1 MLITITRVI
10 NWSILFAFIA
20 CFAYQIVYLIAPYIK
35 KEKPHKP
42 LQLHRY
48 AVLIAARNEE
58 NVLGELLDSI
68 HEQNYPSELVDIY
81 VVADNC
87 TDSTAEVAYAHGAY
101 VYERFNRIQVGK
113 GYALKYLLDQIS
125 LSNNLED
132 YDGFFIFDADNILD
146 ENYITEM
153 NKTFNDGY
161 DAVTS
166 YRNSKNFGDNW
177 ISHGYGLWFL
187 HEAQFLN
194 RGRMRT
200 GNSCMVSGTGY
211 MISRELIEKNDG
223 WKFFLLTEDIEF
235 TADCI
240 ANGAKIGYCERAEFY
255 DEQPTKLSVS
265 WHQRMRWVKG
275 YFQVYKKYGR
285 QLLPKVGKKG
295 GFSCF
300 DMLMSNLP
308 AFILTMVATFA
319 GLTLTI
325 LALLTAQ
332 DFTSALLCVCK
343 FTVNT
348 SAAMLVLGTYTTL
361 TEWKHIHM
369 AWYKKIGY
377 MFTFP
382 IYMLTY
388 IPIAFVAMFKKVE
401 WKPIAHGSKVTKVP
415 VRRIAS

>member
-1 MLITITRVI
+1 
-10 NWSILFAFIA
+10 
-20 CFAYQIVYLIAPYIK
+20 
-35 KEKPHKP
+35 
-42 LQLHRY
+42 
-48 AVLIAARNEE
+48 
-58 NVLGELLDSI
+58 
-68 HEQNYPSELVDIY
+68 
-81 VVADNC
+81 
-87 TDSTAEVAYAHGAY
+87 
-101 VYERFNRIQVGK
+101 
-113 GYALKYLLDQIS
+113 
-125 LSNNLED
+125 
-132 YDGFFIFDADNILD
+132 
-146 ENYITEM
+146 M

-275 YFQVYKKYGR
+275 YFQVYRKYGR
-285 QLLPKVGKKG
+285 QLLSKVGKKG

-332 DFTSALLCVCK
+332 DFTSAILCIGK

-348 SAAMLVLGTYTTL
+348 SAAMLVLGIYTTL

-401 WKPIAHGSKVTKVP
+401 WKPIAHGCKIKKVP

>member
-1 MLITITRVI
+1 
-10 NWSILFAFIA
+10 
-20 CFAYQIVYLIAPYIK
+20 
-35 KEKPHKP
+35 
-42 LQLHRY
+42 
-48 AVLIAARNEE
+48 
-58 NVLGELLDSI
+58 
-68 HEQNYPSELVDIY
+68 
-81 VVADNC
+81 
-87 TDSTAEVAYAHGAY
+87 
-101 VYERFNRIQVGK
+101 
-113 GYALKYLLDQIS
+113 
-125 LSNNLED
+125 
-132 YDGFFIFDADNILD
+132 
-146 ENYITEM
+146 
-153 NKTFNDGY
+153 
-161 DAVTS
+161 
-166 YRNSKNFGDNW
+166 
-177 ISHGYGLWFL
+177 
-187 HEAQFLN
+187 
-194 RGRMRT
+194 MRT

-240 ANGAKIGYCERAEFY
+240 ANGAKIGYCERAEFF

-285 QLLPKVGKKG
+285 QLLSKIGKKG

>member
-1 MLITITRVI
+1 MEVI
-10 NWSILFAFIA
+10 NLINFIVAIVIFVCCAHQYIYLFIPF
-20 CFAYQIVYLIAPYIK
+20 LK
-35 KEKPHKP
+35 RHKPHKETKM
-42 LQLHRY
+42 HNY
-48 AVLIAARNEE
+48 AVLISARNEE
-58 NVLGELLDSI
+58 AVIADLIESI
-68 HEQNYPSELVDIY
+68 KNQNYPSHLITVF

-87 TDSTAEVAYAHGAY
+87 TDKTADCARQAGA
-101 VYERFNRIQVGK
+101 VVWERFNKEEVGK
-113 GYALKYLLDQIS
+113 GYALDFLLNQIKKTYP
-125 LSNNLED
+125 D
-132 YDGFFIFDADNILD
+132 DPFDGYFVFDADNLLD
-146 ENYITEM
+146 ENYVAEM
-153 NKTFNDGY
+153 NKTFSDGHEII
-161 DAVTS
+161 TS

-240 ANGAKIGYCERAEFY
+240 ANGVKIGYCEHAEFF
-255 DEQPTKLSVS
+255 DEQPTKFSVS

-285 QLLPKVGKKG
+285 QLLSKVCKKG

-332 DFTSALLCVCK
+332 DSVSALLCVGK

-348 SAAMLVLGTYTTL
+348 SAAMLVLGIYTTL
-361 TEWKHIHM
+361 TEWKHMHM

-401 WKPIAHGSKVTKVP
+401 WKPIAHGSRTAKP

>member
-1 MLITITRVI
+1 MLVTITRVI
-10 NWSILFAFIA
+10 NWSILFTFIA
-20 CFAYQIVYLIAPYIK
+20 CFAYQIIYLIAPYIK
-35 KEKPHKP
+35 KEQPHKP

-68 HEQNYPSELVDIY
+68 HAQNYPSELVDIY

-125 LSNNLED
+125 LSDNLED
-132 YDGFFIFDADNILD
+132 YDGFFIFDADNLLD
-146 ENYITEM
+146 ENYIAEM

-240 ANGAKIGYCERAEFY
+240 ANGVKIGYCEHAEFF
-255 DEQPTKLSVS
+255 DEQPTKFSVS

-285 QLLPKVGKKG
+285 QLLSKVGKKG
-295 GFSCF
+295 WLLLFRHADVQPSGLYPDNGCHLCRTDIDDSGTFNSTGFCF
-300 DMLMSNLP
+300 S
-308 AFILTMVATFA
+308 T
-319 GLTLTI
+319 
-325 LALLTAQ
+325 AL
-332 DFTSALLCVCK
+332 C
-343 FTVNT
+343 
-348 SAAMLVLGTYTTL
+348 
-361 TEWKHIHM
+361 
-369 AWYKKIGY
+369 
-377 MFTFP
+377 
-382 IYMLTY
+382 
-388 IPIAFVAMFKKVE
+388 
-401 WKPIAHGSKVTKVP
+401 
-415 VRRIAS
+415 R